1 MRKVSVA
8 VKRAWP
14 YAPTMRLLAA
24 SLIVLTGCSAV
35 VEDGLSDGLRADELG
50 ADITVRAS
58 VSVQRT
64 DAVSNQRVRTH
75 VAARFLRA
83 AGLIDEVTVER
94 VAGSAAIDPSAPLGC
109 AWRDEASVGNAD
121 GIIELLDVGEIV
133 LHARGDEMALAPR
146 AFPDVGG
153 LISGVVYTS
162 RDGRAELPEGA
173 TYLFEVT
180 GSRALDGFSLQ
191 ADAPAAPS
199 DVRIGGVALDSSELV
214 LRAGEPADVTW
225 SRSADLMQGD
235 RIYITATGGEGE
247 AFTCVFD
254 DVGQALIPGGFVG
267 FDSGADLDLI
277 VHRHRRAAMTVP
289 GETYEAVVDFD
300 FAVAAPVAVVD

>member
-1 MRKVSVA
+1 
-8 VKRAWP
+8 
-14 YAPTMRLLAA
+14 MRLLAA

-35 VEDGLSDGLRADELG
+35 VDDGLSDGARADELG
-50 ADITVRAS
+50 GDAAVRAS

-64 DAVSNQRVRTH
+64 DAVGATNQYLRTH

-83 AGLIDEVTVER
+83 AGRIDEVTVER
-94 VAGSAAIDPSAPLGC
+94 VVDSGALDPSAQLGC
-109 AWRDEASVGNAD
+109 AASLVDGRDDGSVGSAD
-121 GIIELLDVGEIV
+121 GIIELLDVGDIV

-180 GSRALDGFSLQ
+180 GSRVLDGFSLQ
-191 ADAPAAPS
+191 ADAPIAPS
-199 DVRIGGVALDSSELV
+199 DVRIGGIALESPDLV
-214 LRAGEPADVTW
+214 LRAGEPAEVTW
-225 SRSADLMQGD
+225 SRSADFTQGD
-235 RIYITATGGEGE
+235 RVYITATGGDGE

-254 DVGQALIPGGFVG
+254 DAGQAVIPGGFVG
-267 FDSGADLDLI
+267 FESGADLDLM

-289 GETYEAVVDFD
+289 GEAYDVVVDFD
-300 FAVAAPVAVVD
+300 FSVAAPVVVID